1 MATAEQI
8 AAVRGFNRF
17 YTNVAGLLREGLL
30 GTDLT
35 LTEARLIY
43 DLAQR
48 ERTEVADLR
57 ATLALDAGYLSR
69 LIARLERR
77 GLLTRA
83 RSEADARRQVLTL
96 TAAGRRKFEL
106 LDRRSAEEA
115 RALLDGVSEDERRRL
130 VGAMSAIRAGLD
142 PGTAPAAFVLR
153 PPAPGDYGWIV
164 QRHGAVYGS
173 EYGFDVR
180 FEALCAR
187 IVSDFAAGNDPHR
200 EVCWIAEVA
209 GEPAGSVLCVR
220 KSERVAQ
227 LRLLFVDP
235 RARGMGIGTRL
246 VDECV
251 RFARSAGYRRIT
263 LWTNDVLKDAR
274 RIYDRAGFEQADEE
288 PHEMF
293 GPRVLGQSMTLD
305 FRART

>member
-8 AAVRGFNRF
+8 TAVRAFNRF
-17 YTNVAGLLREGLL
+17 YTSVAGLLREGLL

-35 LTEARLIY
+35 LTEARLVY

-57 ATLALDAGYLSR
+57 ETLGLDAGYLSR

-83 RSEADARRQVLTL
+83 RSDADARRQVLAL
-96 TAAGRRKFEL
+96 TPAGRRKFEL
-106 LDRRSAEEA
+106 LDRRSAEEVG
-115 RALLDGVSEDERRRL
+115 ALLDGVPPGERSRL
-130 VGAMSAIRAGLD
+130 VGAMDAIRAVLD
-142 PGTAPAAFVLR
+142 PGSPSPAFVLR

-164 QRHGAVYGS
+164 QRHGAVYS
-173 EYGFDVR
+173 EEHGFDVR
-180 FEALCAR
+180 FEALAAR
-187 IVSDFAAGNDPHR
+187 IVSDFAAGHDPRR
-200 EVCWIAEVA
+200 EAAWIADVD
-209 GEPAGSVLCVR
+209 GQPAGSVLCVR
-220 KSERVAQ
+220 KSARVAQ

-246 VDECV
+246 VDECL
-251 RFARSAGYRRIT
+251 RFARAAGYRRMT
-263 LWTNDVLKDAR
+263 LWTNDVLAEAR
-274 RIYDRAGFEQADEE
+274 RIYDRAGFEQVDEE

-293 GPRVLGQSMTLD
+293 GPRVLGQRMTLD
-305 FRART
+305 L